1 MSIETAE
8 PRRVLIAVN
17 KTHDGEMK
25 SLFEREPLAGWQP
38 LFADSFSRAR
48 FTMRHNPCDALIV
61 HEDLLDAE
69 GAQGLAWLAW
79 KKDYP
84 TIFVGQ
90 SAIAFQRAYELGAAH
105 CLGLDMALSHPPL
118 LATVL
123 QQSQKHVHVAGE
135 LERSRSQLTLAR
147 RHIDRLVTLMWRAT
161 PHQDDRQWYSEPFM
175 LERLTEELAR
185 ADRHKVPLSLAIGE
199 MSDAER
205 DDAVLPEWTP
215 EILVKEKRRCD
226 VVGQYGPRGFLIL
239 MVHTPKTGGFNCLKR
254 LQTRLETPAETTR
267 PRPPLR
273 AYFGMTS
280 TNGDRLTSQGLLR
293 NAEENLEAARREK
306 QLRIVAD

>member
-1 MSIETAE
+1 MTVER
-8 PRRVLIAVN
+8 RRVLIAVN

-69 GAQGLAWLAW
+69 GAQGLAWLTW

-90 SAIAFQRAYELGAAH
+90 SAMAFQRAYEIGAAN
-105 CLGLDMALSHPPL
+105 CLPLDMALTHPPL

-123 QQSQKHVHVAGE
+123 QQAQKNLQMSTD
-135 LERSRSQLTLAR
+135 LERSRIQLVQTR

-161 PHQDDRQWYSEPFM
+161 PHRDDCQWYSEPFM
-175 LERLTEELAR
+175 LERLSEELAR
-185 ADRHKVPLSLAIGE
+185 ADRHKIPLSLAIGE
-199 MSDAER
+199 LNEDEREDAR
-205 DDAVLPEWTP
+205 LPEWTP
-215 EILVKEKRRCD
+215 ELLVKEKRRCD

-254 LQTRLETPAETTR
+254 LQTRLESPEEKSQ
-267 PRPPLR
+267 PRSPLR
-273 AYFGMTS
+273 AFFGLTS
-280 TNGDRLTSQGLLR
+280 TNGDRLSSQGLLR
-293 NAEENLEAARREK
+293 SAEENLEAARHEK
-306 QLRIVAD
+306 LLRIVAD